1 MMGSGVEDT
10 LVLDLSPTPRC
21 GASSFS
27 RSSPR
32 EPAPC
37 NRSTRI
43 GPDAAAR
50 TPLTCTSPR
59 PQVPR
64 FCEPVGHGLA
74 CCGARCVCG
83 ADAGRH
89 AVPLEARR
97 EEGFACAQEVRQ
109 ESGATTPTAHRLRA
123 SPPLAHHLRHTAQVK
138 KVGKKVAK
146 KAAKPLPKGARP
158 VQGGAKTGAGPLGT
172 AKSFFS
178 FGSDGGADSAA
189 SQDNWLY
196 QARVHTAQPTA
207 HMHCSCFA
215 TEDPR
220 RQPGGSPL
228 LLGHGQSSLAYSTC
242 PRPSVSVALACL
254 PCRFPA
260 L

>member
-1 MMGSGVEDT
+1 MASRAV
-10 LVLDLSPTPRC
+10 VRAASVAPTPAVMQFRSKPVEKK
-21 GASSFS
+21 GS
-27 RSSPR
+27 RVLK
-32 EPAPC
+32 
-37 NRSTRI
+37 RSVKKVVR
-43 GPDAAAR
+43 
-50 TPLTCTSPR
+50 PL
-59 PQVPR
+59 
-64 FCEPVGHGLA
+64 
-74 CCGARCVCG
+74 
-83 ADAGRH
+83 
-89 AVPLEARR
+89 
-97 EEGFACAQEVRQ
+97 
-109 ESGATTPTAHRLRA
+109 PTAHRPRA

-158 VQGGAKTGAGPLGT
+158 VQGGAKTGQGPLGT

-254 PCRFPA
+254 PCRSPA